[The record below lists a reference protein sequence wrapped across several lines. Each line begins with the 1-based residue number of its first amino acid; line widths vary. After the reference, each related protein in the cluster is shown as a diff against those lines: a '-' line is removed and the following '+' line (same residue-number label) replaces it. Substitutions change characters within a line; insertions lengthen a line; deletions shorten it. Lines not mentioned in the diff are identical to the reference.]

1 MRYNEDRTS
10 ERIKKMDGIFRS
22 IPIDC
27 ILPDEYQPRRNFD
40 EKDMKKL
47 EESITQVGVIQ
58 PLSVRYA
65 GDGKYR
71 IIAGERRYRACL
83 RAGIKS
89 LPCLVFDTSEEDAA
103 VLTVTENLQRKD
115 LNCFEQA
122 QGIAALMKG
131 LGLSQSE
138 VAKKLGISQSA
149 VANKIRLLRI
159 PEEIRSYLIENRMGE
174 RQARALLSVDGD
186 ELPAFAKYMVEN
198 KMNSAGAEELVSEY
212 VRHKKRRKRGAKM
225 RGYCGDVRLYMN
237 SLNQTLGLMRS
248 SGMASESKKEEFDDR
263 VVYTFVINKA

>member
-1 MRYNEDRTS
+1 
-10 ERIKKMDGIFRS
+10 MDGIFRN
-22 IPIDC
+22 IPVGC
-27 ILPDEYQPRRNFD
+27 ISPDEYQPRRFFD

-47 EESITQVGVIQ
+47 EDSIMQVGVIQ

-65 GDGKYR
+65 GDGKYI
-71 IIAGERRYRACL
+71 IIAGERRYRACVS
-83 RAGIKS
+83 AGMES
-89 LPCLVFDTSEEDAA
+89 VPCLVFDTSEEDAA
-103 VLTVTENLQRKD
+103 ILTVTENLQRKD

-131 LGLSQSE
+131 LCLTQSE

-159 PEEIRSYLIENRMGE
+159 PEDVRTYLIENKIGE
-174 RQARALLSVDGD
+174 RQARVLLSVG
-186 ELPAFAKYMVEN
+186 EKEISSFAKYIVEN

-212 VRHKKRRKRGAKM
+212 AKNKKRRKRGAKM
-225 RGYCGDVRLYMN
+225 RGYCSDVRLYMN

>member
-1 MRYNEDRTS
+1 
-10 ERIKKMDGIFRS
+10 MDGIFRN
-22 IPIDC
+22 IPVEC
-27 ILPDEYQPRRNFD
+27 ISPDEYQPRRFFD

-47 EESITQVGVIQ
+47 EDSIMQVGVIQ

-65 GDGKYR
+65 GDGKYV
-71 IIAGERRYRACL
+71 IIAGERRYRACVN
-83 RAGIKS
+83 AGMES
-89 LPCLVFDTSEEDAA
+89 VPCLVFDTSEEDAA
-103 VLTVTENLQRKD
+103 ILTVTENLQRKD

-131 LGLSQSE
+131 LCLTQSE

-159 PEEIRSYLIENRMGE
+159 PEEVRTYLIENRIGE
-174 RQARALLSVDGD
+174 RQARALLSVG
-186 ELPAFAKYMVEN
+186 EEEISSFAKYIVEN
-198 KMNSAGAEELVSEY
+198 KMNSTGAEELVSEY
-212 VRHKKRRKRGAKM
+212 VKNKKRRKRGAKM
-225 RGYCGDVRLYMN
+225 RGYCSDVRLYMN

>member
-1 MRYNEDRTS
+1 
-10 ERIKKMDGIFRS
+10 MDGIFRS

-122 QGIAALMKG
+122 QGISALMKG

-159 PEEIRSYLIENRMGE
+159 PEEIRSYLIENRIGE

-198 KMNSAGAEELVSEY
+198 KRCV
-212 VRHKKRRKRGAKM
+212 
-225 RGYCGDVRLYMN
+225 
-237 SLNQTLGLMRS
+237 
-248 SGMASESKKEEFDDR
+248 
-263 VVYTFVINKA
+263 